1 MKREEKTPH
10 QFTASIFFSC
20 WGRQPGRGRA
30 ACTCSRRARH
40 EPRWCSHG
48 KRGQPRRLDSGIEV
62 SLSETKTYKDSVFA
76 PSKGGGIRTV
86 VALLSLGAVTG
97 HVAESTARVAG
108 LGALAVATT
117 VAAAT
122 VTTALGAVTSNVSD
136 LAALVALLATRG
148 TTEATG
154 GTALAALGAL
164 TGKVAGHA
172 AAVAGTL
179 LGGLGAVTV

>member
-1 MKREEKTPH
+1 M
-10 QFTASIFFSC
+10 
-20 WGRQPGRGRA
+20 
-30 ACTCSRRARH
+30 
-40 EPRWCSHG
+40 
-48 KRGQPRRLDSGIEV
+48 
-62 SLSETKTYKDSVFA
+62 SETKTLSRHRRK
-76 PSKGGGIRTV
+76 GIRTV

-117 VAAAT
+117 VAAA

-136 LAALVALLATRG
+136 LTALVALLATRG
-148 TTEATG
+148 TTVTAG

-164 TGKVAGHA
+164 TGKVTGHA